1 MSADQDA
8 AAAVV
13 RHHAQLAADLERRI
27 AAVLDAAE
35 RGLSEE
41 EAQRARHDLLAW
53 LHHELMPHAQ
63 AEEQTLYP
71 AAAADP
77 AATALVT
84 GMTKEHVAIGALVGE
99 VERASSPVRA
109 AAAARAL
116 GALFAVHLE
125 KENELIL
132 PMLVDRP
139 DVSVAKLLAGMH
151 ELLGAESGHDH
162 GGERHGGG
170 RAGNE
175 GSGCAGDG
183 SCGCGGDGG
192 GSTAEAEILTIDPR
206 LDVREIPHARRH
218 AAVLAALES
227 TPPGGALVLVA
238 PHAPRPLLAEV
249 AQRFGDQFTV
259 DWLQEGPEV

>member
-77 AATALVT
+77 AGTALVA
-84 GMTKEHVAIGALVGE
+84 GMTKEHAAIGALVGE
-99 VERASSPVRA
+99 IESAGSPVRA

-116 GALFAVHLE
+116 GALFAVHLD

-132 PMLVDRP
+132 PLLVNRA
-139 DVSVAKLLAGMH
+139 DVSVAELLAGMH
-151 ELLGAESGHDH
+151 ELLGAESGHAHD
-162 GGERHGGG
+162 E
-170 RAGNE
+170 RAG
-175 GSGCAGDG
+175 
-183 SCGCGGDGG
+183 
-192 GSTAEAEILTIDPR
+192 
-206 LDVREIPHARRH
+206 
-218 AAVLAALES
+218 
-227 TPPGGALVLVA
+227 
-238 PHAPRPLLAEV
+238 
-249 AQRFGDQFTV
+249 
-259 DWLQEGPEV
+259 